1 MSPYRDPDKS
11 LDELEYLERKRKNRV
26 AFIWTVLIMTTCT
39 VLVISIQAAL
49 DYREERLRV
58 QYDAFQARQEAC
70 RNAGGNWT
78 ENYAT
83 DGRLV
88 SGSCEYYGMDP

>member
-11 LDELEYLERKRKNRV
+11 LDELEYLERKRKNRD
-26 AFIWTVLIMTTCT
+26 AFIWTVIIMTTCI
-39 VLVISIQAAL
+39 VLGVSFQAVL
-49 DYREERLRV
+49 DYRVEHLRS
-58 QYDAFQARQEAC
+58 QYDAFQARHEAC
-70 RNAGGNWT
+70 LNAGGNWT
-78 ENYAT
+78 ENYTT